1 MDGGGRGRDGV
12 SDSENEPIEGST
24 STTATQN
31 TSVVIGQEHQP
42 EQNRFSL
49 HNYSP
54 PPPPSSPPPSSW
66 HPPPSSPPP
75 VRRTPSYPPPRP
87 PPRTS
92 LRSCT
97 PPPPPRRPLT
107 VTNVSFSRP
116 TDPLR
121 ARIPPP
127 PGFSFP
133 TPRPP
138 LRQPSPAL
146 AARPFLTFTS
156 QSQGMAESSVP
167 LELNPSGSA
176 TPSHA
181 KPLRQPSPAL
191 AARPFLTCTSQS
203 QGMAESSVALELNP
217 SGSATPSHAKPD
229 PGRRNWL
236 KIITKRKR
244 SEESNDGNNE
254 ERSGIVIRDKQPP
267 SRDRCKEDQQGNPDD
282 PDSDKDDS
290 LPRMDIYQGIVD

>member
-1 MDGGGRGRDGV
+1 MDGGGSGGDGV

-24 STTATQN
+24 STTVTQN
-31 TSVVIGQEHQP
+31 PSVVIGQEHQP
-42 EQNRFSL
+42 EPSRFPL

-54 PPPPSSPPPSSW
+54 PPPPSWP
-66 HPPPSSPPP
+66 PPPSSPPP

-92 LRSCT
+92 LRSYT

-107 VTNVSFSRP
+107 VTNFSFSRP

-133 TPRPP
+133 TPRPRP

-146 AARPFLTFTS
+146 AARPFLTY
-156 QSQGMAESSVP
+156 
-167 LELNPSGSA
+167 
-176 TPSHA
+176 
-181 KPLRQPSPAL
+181 
-191 AARPFLTCTSQS
+191 
-203 QGMAESSVALELNP
+203 
-217 SGSATPSHAKPD
+217 
-229 PGRRNWL
+229 PGRRNRL

-244 SEESNDGNNE
+244 SEESKDGNNE

>member
-1 MDGGGRGRDGV
+1 MDGGGSGGDGV

-31 TSVVIGQEHQP
+31 PSVVIGQEHQP
-42 EQNRFSL
+42 EPSRFPL

-54 PPPPSSPPPSSW
+54 PPPPSWP
-66 HPPPSSPPP
+66 PPPSSPPP

-92 LRSCT
+92 LRSYT

-107 VTNVSFSRP
+107 VTNFSFSRP

-133 TPRPP
+133 TPRP
-138 LRQPSPAL
+138 R
-146 AARPFLTFTS
+146 
-156 QSQGMAESSVP
+156 
-167 LELNPSGSA
+167 
-176 TPSHA
+176 
-181 KPLRQPSPAL
+181 PLRQPSPAL

-203 QGMAESSVALELNP
+203 QGMVGSSVALELNH

-229 PGRRNWL
+229 PGRRNRL

-244 SEESNDGNNE
+244 SEESKDGNNE